1 MDNEINSPDAEGV
14 KTENPAPEE
23 GEKKTGTHNN
33 VKKIENASELL
44 TVKQKRMRSTLKWL
58 LIAVSSIMM
67 GCSVYFFQTP
77 YNITLGGI
85 AGMGFILQDLIGLSQ
100 GVWVLIINGFLII
113 LGLIILGKQCTIG
126 TIISAGLYTGT
137 INILEIIDRAVDIPD
152 KIAGDQPLL
161 ALMYAILLYGVGG
174 AIVFNCGASSGGT
187 DIIALIFKK
196 FTHLNVGFA
205 LLIVDLTVIL
215 ITIYT
220 VPSIEYV
227 LVSLMG
233 LLIKNFLLDSV
244 IEGLGR
250 TKYLTVITTMP
261 EEIGNY
267 IVEEARHGYTI
278 FDAQGGFTGD
288 KRNVILLIC
297 KRNEAWKIKT
307 RIKQI
312 DPSAFVI
319 ISNANEIVGKGF
331 GGTVQ

>member
-1 MDNEINSPDAEGV
+1 MNNETNSPDAEGTT
-14 KTENPAPEE
+14 TENPLPEE
-23 GEKKTGTHNN
+23 GDKKTGTRNN
-33 VKKIENASELL
+33 IKKIENASELL
-44 TVKQKRMRSTLKWL
+44 TVQQKRMRVAFKWL

-77 YNITLGGI
+77 YDITLGGI
-85 AGMGFILQDLIGLSQ
+85 AGMGFILEDLIGLSQ
-100 GVWVLIINGFLII
+100 GIWVLIINGFLII

-137 INILEIIDRAVDIPD
+137 INVLELIDKAVDIPD

-205 LLIVDLTVIL
+205 LLIVDLSVIC
-215 ITIYT
+215 ISIYT
-220 VPSIEYV
+220 VDSIEFV
-227 LVSLMG
+227 LISLMG
-233 LLIKNFLLDSV
+233 LIIKNFLLDSV

-250 TKYLTVITTMP
+250 TKYITVITTMP
-261 EEIGNY
+261 DEIGNY
-267 IVEEARHGYTI
+267 IVEEVHHGYTI
-278 FDAQGGFTGD
+278 YDARGGFTGD

-312 DPSAFVI
+312 DPSSFVI
-319 ISNANEIVGKGF
+319 VSNANEIMGRGF
-331 GGTVQ
+331 GGTI